1 MARRIA
7 FCHIDSLSCLP
18 ALNALFDELG
28 DEIGLVLSSKR
39 FGSKHGSFWQQA
51 TAGFRRFG
59 IPLNL
64 WLGFDLMSVP
74 VVAFFGRLLGP
85 SLATL
90 PALARRH
97 GAQFIET
104 PTSILPQ
111 RAPPCRPTRPTSSS
125 P

>member
-18 ALNALFDELG
+18 ALNALFAELG
-28 DEIGLVLSSKR
+28 GEIGLVLSSKR

-59 IPLNL
+59 IPLNV

-74 VVAFFGRLLGP
+74 VVAFFSHLLRP

-90 PALARRH
+90 PTLARRH
-97 GAQFIET
+97 GAQFI
-104 PTSILPQ
+104 
-111 RAPPCRPTRPTSSS
+111 
-125 P
+125 